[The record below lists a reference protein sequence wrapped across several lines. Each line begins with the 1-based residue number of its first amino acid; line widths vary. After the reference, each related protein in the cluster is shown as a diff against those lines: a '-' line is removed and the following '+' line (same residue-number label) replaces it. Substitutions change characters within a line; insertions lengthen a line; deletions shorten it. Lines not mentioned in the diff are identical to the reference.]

1 MDRHMKESENNIEED
16 EELQMIIYNQDNEN
30 MNTSNINHYLQLL
43 KMSYK
48 EAVENLQGREKC
60 KYDYFNRQSFKNL
73 VRRNFKSINKKDRVP
88 NYNKNRS
95 KYSEGLVLHHV
106 YENKFKNLSYLRSIR
121 SHPDFMYQQK
131 ENLVYCNLL
140 EHLILHGLIA
150 KETKNK
156 LGIGGYKSLP
166 MQVENLYSKEKSN
179 KLNDQEKIL
188 LSAISLEY
196 QEYKNVLSLTNKLIN
211 DR

>member
-1 MDRHMKESENNIEED
+1 MLNYS
-16 EELQMIIYNQDNEN
+16 QDNEN
-30 MNTSNINHYLQLL
+30 THSSNINHYLQLM

-48 EAVENLQGREKC
+48 EAVNELQEREQC
-60 KYDYFNRQSFKNL
+60 QYDYFNRQSFKNL
-73 VRRNFKSINKKDRVP
+73 ARRNFKSINKKDRMP

-106 YENKFKNLSYLRSIR
+106 YEIKFKNLSYLKSIR
-121 SHPDFMYQQK
+121 NHPDFMYQQK

-166 MQVENLYSKEKSN
+166 RQIENLYSKEKSN

-188 LSAISLEY
+188 LRAIGLEY
-196 QEYKNVLSLTNKLIN
+196 QEYKNVLGLANKLIK
-211 DR
+211 DC

>member
-1 MDRHMKESENNIEED
+1 MKGK
-16 EELQMIIYNQDNEN
+16 LQMLNYSQDNEN
-30 MNTSNINHYLQLL
+30 THISNINHYLQLM

-48 EAVENLQGREKC
+48 EAVNKLQGREEC
-60 KYDYFNRQSFKNL
+60 QYDYFNRQSFKNL
-73 VRRNFKSINKKDRVP
+73 ARKNFKSINKKDRMP

-106 YENKFKNLSYLRSIR
+106 YEIKFKNLSYLKSIR
-121 SHPDFMYQQK
+121 NHPDFMYQQK

-156 LGIGGYKSLP
+156 LGIGGYKSIP
-166 MQVENLYSKEKSN
+166 AQIEDLYSKEKNN
-179 KLNDQEKIL
+179 KLNNQEKRL
-188 LSAISLEY
+188 LGAIGLEY
-196 QEYKNVLSLTNKLIN
+196 QEYKILLATANKLLN
-211 DR
+211 DG

>member
-1 MDRHMKESENNIEED
+1 
-16 EELQMIIYNQDNEN
+16 
-30 MNTSNINHYLQLL
+30 
-43 KMSYK
+43 
-48 EAVENLQGREKC
+48 
-60 KYDYFNRQSFKNL
+60 
-73 VRRNFKSINKKDRVP
+73 
-88 NYNKNRS
+88 
-95 KYSEGLVLHHV
+95 
-106 YENKFKNLSYLRSIR
+106 
-121 SHPDFMYQQK
+121 MYQQK

>member
-1 MDRHMKESENNIEED
+1 MLNYS
-16 EELQMIIYNQDNEN
+16 QDNEN
-30 MNTSNINHYLQLL
+30 THISNINHYLQLM

-48 EAVENLQGREKC
+48 EAVNELQGREEC
-60 KYDYFNRQSFKNL
+60 QYDYFNRQSFKNL
-73 VRRNFKSINKKDRVP
+73 ARKNFKSINKKDRMP

-106 YENKFKNLSYLRSIR
+106 YEIKFKNLSYLKSIR
-121 SHPDFMYQQK
+121 NHTDFMYQQK

-156 LGIGGYKSLP
+156 LGIGGYKSIP
-166 MQVENLYSKEKSN
+166 AQIEDLYSKEKNN
-179 KLNDQEKIL
+179 KLNNQEKIL
-188 LSAISLEY
+188 LGAIGLEY
-196 QEYKNVLSLTNKLIN
+196 QEYKILLAKANKLLN
-211 DR
+211 DG

>member
-1 MDRHMKESENNIEED
+1 MLNCS
-16 EELQMIIYNQDNEN
+16 QDNEN
-30 MNTSNINHYLQLL
+30 THISNINHYSQLM

-48 EAVENLQGREKC
+48 EAVNELQGREEC
-60 KYDYFNRQSFKNL
+60 QYDYFNRQSFKNL
-73 VRRNFKSINKKDRVP
+73 ARKNFKSINKKDRMP

-106 YENKFKNLSYLRSIR
+106 YEIKFKNLSYLKSIR
-121 SHPDFMYQQK
+121 NHPDFMYQQK

-156 LGIGGYKSLP
+156 LGIGGYKSIP
-166 MQVENLYSKEKSN
+166 AQIEDLYSKEKNN
-179 KLNDQEKIL
+179 KLNNQEKIL
-188 LSAISLEY
+188 LGAIGLEY
-196 QEYKNVLSLTNKLIN
+196 QEYKILLAKANKLLN
-211 DR
+211 DG

>member
-1 MDRHMKESENNIEED
+1 MKGK
-16 EELQMIIYNQDNEN
+16 LQMLNYSQDNEN
-30 MNTSNINHYLQLL
+30 THISNINHYLQLM

-48 EAVENLQGREKC
+48 EAVNELQGREEC
-60 KYDYFNRQSFKNL
+60 QYDYFNRQSFKNL
-73 VRRNFKSINKKDRVP
+73 ARKNFKSINKKDRMP